1 MSAIKNCEFE
11 TNRKNT
17 QRAGPSTCESAA
29 MVSLSRD
36 ENKEQILKMEEYFR
50 VELGEGD
57 CPNLQACLEAH
68 ESEGSKV
75 NWSDIDYN
83 GLIECLKHWAA
94 EMTGLIDLGPYNVN
108 HRENLYYVVRKWKLV
123 SNQLFVLAF
132 DVYDQQFVLISLR
145 QSDRLW
151 VSFLTGS

>member
-17 QRAGPSTCESAA
+17 QRAGPSTCKPAA

-36 ENKEQILKMEEYFR
+36 ETKKQILKIEEYFR
-50 VELGEGD
+50 VELGGGD
-57 CPNLQACLEAH
+57 CPNLPACLEAH

-75 NWSDIDYN
+75 NWSDIDDN
-83 GLIECLKHWAA
+83 GPIESLKNWAA
-94 EMTGLIDLGPYNVN
+94 EMTGLIDLGLNVN
-108 HRENLYYVVRKWKLV
+108 HRESLYYVVREWKLV

>member
-1 MSAIKNCEFE
+1 
-11 TNRKNT
+11 
-17 QRAGPSTCESAA
+17 
-29 MVSLSRD
+29 MVSNSRD
-36 ENKEQILKMEEYFR
+36 EKKDQILKMEEYFR
-50 VELGEGD
+50 VELGGSD

-75 NWSDIDYN
+75 KWSDIDDN
-83 GLIECLKHWAA
+83 GPIESLKNWAA
-94 EMTGLIDLGPYNVN
+94 EMTGLIDLGPNVS
-108 HRENLYYVVRKWKLV
+108 HMESLYYIVREWKLV